1 MITEYRPNTR
11 PLAGLY
17 QILPRNSEP
26 CVRPLAL
33 SAWLHWRDSGTFL
46 ALWED
51 IGGIEPP
58 VIRLRARFH
67 RYSPIFAVRL
77 VNCARQS
84 LVQAMSEELLTTGGQ
99 FPQRL
104 HLTERVSAIY
114 AAHLRLLIDWYDGTL
129 TEVETGQTPP
139 TSD

>member
-1 MITEYRPNTR
+1 
-11 PLAGLY
+11 
-17 QILPRNSEP
+17 
-26 CVRPLAL
+26 
-33 SAWLHWRDSGTFL
+33 
-46 ALWED
+46 
-51 IGGIEPP
+51 
-58 VIRLRARFH
+58 
-67 RYSPIFAVRL
+67 
-77 VNCARQS
+77 
-84 LVQAMSEELLTTGGQ
+84 MSEELLTTGQ